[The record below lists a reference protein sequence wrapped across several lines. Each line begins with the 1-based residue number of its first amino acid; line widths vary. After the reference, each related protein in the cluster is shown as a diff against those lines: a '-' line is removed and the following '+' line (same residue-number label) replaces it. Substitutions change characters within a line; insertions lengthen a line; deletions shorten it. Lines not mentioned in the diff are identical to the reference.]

1 MEQSKPTHTK
11 REHLNTFSS
20 KKFWEMSM
28 ENGLFIFCFFFLLL
42 LLEFSSTLHSP
53 TEKYGSVKTLPFRLA
68 AQDIKCARIF
78 CPSANSP
85 PRKFVLNC
93 LLKIMKWNLW
103 QKTTLL
109 FRNLSHPNFRN
120 WSCSIS
126 GTEPTTKDHPLLT
139 LLFLH
144 LGLRR
149 HVSWIW
155 VLEDRFPG
163 SGS

>member
-1 MEQSKPTHTK
+1 MD
-11 REHLNTFSS
+11 
-20 KKFWEMSM
+20 
-28 ENGLFIFCFFFLLL
+28 FIFCSFFF
-42 LLEFSSTLHSP
+42 FSLNFPQPCTHQLRK
-53 TEKYGSVKTLPFRLA
+53 KYGSVKTLPFRLA
-68 AQDIKCARIF
+68 AQGIKCARIF

-85 PRKFVLNC
+85 PRKFALNC
-93 LLKIMKWNLW
+93 LLKIMKLNLR

-120 WSCSIS
+120 WSRSIS
-126 GTEPTTKDHPLLT
+126 STEPMTKDHPLLT
-139 LLFLH
+139 LLFLD